1 MQRNANNASHW
12 SAEST
17 LEPVSELRGRKYFR
31 SVANWSNLFS
41 LLINKYYPVK
51 QWSPRDTATGRNSNL
66 NAFCVCARA
75 RSVMQSCLT
84 VCDPMVCGPPD
95 SSVYGILQANY
106 WSGLTFPTPGGGSSP
121 PRDQAHV
128 SCPSCFGNCCLV
140 TQLWQLFC
148 ESTDW
153 GLPGKNT
160 GVDCHFFSP
169 GDLPNPGIKPESPAL
184 QVDSLPL
191 SHWERHWALWLIF
204 NYSII
209 HYIYIYHSPVS
220 EGIQISRLDYKN
232 ISEIFF
238 LSSLSAFYSF

>member
-1 MQRNANNASHW
+1 M
-12 SAEST
+12 
-17 LEPVSELRGRKYFR
+17 PFV
-31 SVANWSNLFS
+31 
-41 LLINKYYPVK
+41 
-51 QWSPRDTATGRNSNL
+51 
-66 NAFCVCARA
+66 CVRARA
-75 RSVMQSCLT
+75 QSCSHVWLFAT
-84 VCDPMVCGPPD
+84 PW
-95 SSVYGILQANY
+95 SVGHQTLLFMEFSRQITGVGWHFL
-106 WSGLTFPTPGGGSSP
+106 LRGGSSP

-160 GVDCHFFSP
+160 GVDCHFFSL